1 MSSKKAVLFSE
12 TKMDEWV
19 YKSPVKN
26 SRNGLN
32 LFIDASKTNQSSVK
46 VQFPKCRC
54 PFGIQEKKADA
65 TEFSRRNLELSAD
78 DEAMQKW
85 VAAFDDLNCKKAAAN
100 SEEWFRKKLSQE
112 ALGELYRQCLQVST
126 KDPEKYAPLVRVK
139 VAETGKNPTN
149 IFVVY
154 KEGETEKYKR
164 GSVDDLNRNC
174 YVVPQF
180 EVSGLWFVSK
190 GFGATLVCTDLLVWP
205 AEEEEEFGFVGFG
218 GLTKG
223 EADAGEPAAKR
234 HRAEDDGS
242 AAAPS
247 ASLFGG
253 GAPIE

>member
-1 MSSKKAVLFSE
+1 ME
-12 TKMDEWV
+12 EWV
-19 YKSPVKN
+19 FKSPVKN

-85 VAAFDDLNCKKAAAN
+85 VAAFDDLNCRKAAEN
-100 SEEWFRKKLSQE
+100 SEEWFRKKLSKE

-126 KDPEKYAPLVRVK
+126 KDPDKYAPLVRVK
-139 VAETGKNPTN
+139 VSETGKNPTN

-154 KEGETEKYKR
+154 KDGQTEKYKR
-164 GSVDDLNRNC
+164 GSVADLNRNC

-180 EVSGLWFVSK
+180 EVSGLWY
-190 GFGATLVCTDLLVWP
+190 AQPPPPPRPHPLPMRRTDP
-205 AEEEEEFGFVGFG
+205 
-218 GLTKG
+218 
-223 EADAGEPAAKR
+223 PAAPAGSSP
-234 HRAEDDGS
+234 RAS
-242 AAAPS
+242 ARRWCAPTCWSGPPRRRRSS
-247 ASLFGG
+247 ASSAL
-253 GAPIE
+253 AV